1 MSVTETDPRPNE
13 LNRAESWPK
22 SRLSRNRPSW
32 PEQIRGLCLVL
43 CATACL
49 LLIAV
54 QAILS
59 FDPNRNLWDYGS
71 LYASAAKAN
80 LHTNP
85 YGDDPLVFRVR
96 DFDHFGPE
104 TPLQGRNVAAIN
116 LNPPVLLYPFR
127 LLARLPPRDSFH
139 AWTAVSVALFLA
151 SILLVL
157 DMYPVRNLRIRLL
170 WILSLAG
177 LWYTFQ
183 AGQIY
188 TLLLFATALAWWCL
202 RKQKYIAA
210 GIAIGVICAIKP
222 PFLIWPVLLIAG
234 RSKKAGFAAIAA
246 ALGFSAIPLGLQGPL
261 IYQQWIAACRNF
273 NGYELEGNSSLL
285 AMFSRAG
292 IPGVGLVFTI
302 LMLLAALV
310 WIFVTKPDPLFTSE
324 IAILASI
331 FAGPISWIGYTILLV
346 PALYGKSM
354 NTLTRIACVLLC
366 IPIWVVLPRPA
377 DSRFSYIF
385 LTAPNFYPLT
395 LIAISV
401 ISVAL
406 KHSTAVAD
414 TAAIPKPLDVGRRT
428 TPQLNPQ
435 P

>member
-1 MSVTETDPRPNE
+1 
-13 LNRAESWPK
+13 
-22 SRLSRNRPSW
+22 
-32 PEQIRGLCLVL
+32 
-43 CATACL
+43 L
-49 LLIAV
+49 LLIIV
-54 QAILS
+54 QSILS
-59 FDPNRNLWDYGS
+59 FDPNRSLWDFGS
-71 LYASAAKAN
+71 LYASATKAN

-85 YGDDPLVFRVR
+85 YSEDPLVFRVR
-96 DFDHFGPE
+96 EFDHYGPE
-104 TPLQGRNVAAIN
+104 TTLQGRNVTAIN

-127 LLARLPPRDSFH
+127 LLAKLPPPDSFN
-139 AWTAVSVALFLA
+139 AWTTLSVALFVA
-151 SILLVL
+151 SLILVL
-157 DMYPVRNLRIRLL
+157 DLYPDRKLRIRLL

-177 LWYTFQ
+177 LWYTLQ

-188 TLLLFATALAWWCL
+188 TVLLFATAIAWWCL

-222 PFLIWPVLLIAG
+222 PFLIWPGLLIAG
-234 RSKKAGFAAIAA
+234 RSKKTGFTAIAA
-246 ALGFSAIPLGLQGPL
+246 ALGFSAIPLALQGPI
-261 IYQQWIAACRNF
+261 IYQQWIAACRSF

-292 IPGVGLVFTI
+292 IRDVGLAFTI

-331 FAGPISWIGYTILLV
+331 FAGPISWIGYTIMLI

-366 IPIWVVLPRPA
+366 IPVWVVLPRPA
-377 DSRFSYIF
+377 QSRISYIF
-385 LTAPNFYPLT
+385 LTAPNFYPLA

-401 ISVAL
+401 IYVAL
-406 KHSTAVAD
+406 KSTSPLSD
-414 TAAIPKPLDVGRRT
+414 TAAIPKPLDVDRRT
-428 TPQLNPQ
+428 APQLNPQ

>member
-1 MSVTETDPRPNE
+1 MFQS
-13 LNRAESWPK
+13 
-22 SRLSRNRPSW
+22 
-32 PEQIRGLCLVL
+32 
-43 CATACL
+43 
-49 LLIAV
+49 
-54 QAILS
+54 ILS

-71 LYASAAKAN
+71 LYASAVKAN
-80 LHTNP
+80 LHVNP

-127 LLARLPPRDSFH
+127 LLAKLPPRDSFK
-139 AWTAVSVALFLA
+139 AWTALSVALFLA
-151 SILLVL
+151 SLVL
-157 DMYPVRNLRIRLL
+157 VFDMYPDGKLRLRLL

-188 TLLLFATALAWWCL
+188 TLLLFATTLALWCL
-202 RKQKYIAA
+202 CKQKFIAA
-210 GIAIGVICAIKP
+210 GIAIGIICAIKP

-234 RSKKAGFAAIAA
+234 RSKKAGFTAIAA
-246 ALGFSAIPLGLQGPL
+246 ALGFSAIPLALQGPL

-292 IPGVGLVFTI
+292 IPEARLAFTL
-302 LMLLAALV
+302 LMLLAALM
-310 WIFVTKPDPLFTSE
+310 WIFFTKPDPLFISE
-324 IAILASI
+324 IAILVSI
-331 FAGPISWIGYTILLV
+331 FTGPISWIGYTIMLI

-366 IPIWVVLPRPA
+366 IPVWLVLPRPA
-377 DSRFSYIF
+377 ESRISYIF
-385 LTAPNFYPLT
+385 LTAPNFYPLA

-401 ISVAL
+401 MYVAV
-406 KHSTAVAD
+406 KHSSARAN
-414 TAAIPKPLDVGRRT
+414 TAAIPKPLDVGRKT
-428 TPQLNPQ
+428 TPQLNPLS
-435 P
+435 

>member
-1 MSVTETDPRPNE
+1 
-13 LNRAESWPK
+13 
-22 SRLSRNRPSW
+22 
-32 PEQIRGLCLVL
+32 
-43 CATACL
+43 
-49 LLIAV
+49 LIAV

-59 FDPNRNLWDYGS
+59 FDPSRNLWDYGS

-85 YGDDPLVFRVR
+85 YSDDPVVFRVR
-96 DFDHFGPE
+96 DFDHYGPE

-127 LLARLPPRDSFH
+127 LLAKLPPRDSFN
-139 AWTAVSVALFLA
+139 AWTALSVALFLA
-151 SILLVL
+151 SLMLVL
-157 DMYPVRNLRIRLL
+157 DMYPERKLRIRLL

-188 TLLLFATALAWWCL
+188 TVLLFGTALAWWCL

-222 PFLIWPVLLIAG
+222 PFLIWPGLLIAG
-234 RSKKAGFAAIAA
+234 SSKKTGFTVIAA
-246 ALGFSAIPLGLQGPL
+246 ALGFSAIPLALQGPI

-292 IPGVGLVFTI
+292 IPGAGLAFAI
-302 LMLLAALV
+302 LMLLATLI

-331 FAGPISWIGYTILLV
+331 FAGPISWIGYTIMLI

-354 NTLTRIACVLLC
+354 NTLTRVACVLLC
-366 IPIWVVLPRPA
+366 IPVWVVLPKPA
-377 DSRFSYIF
+377 ESRISYIF
-385 LTAPNFYPLT
+385 LTAPNFYPLAM
-395 LIAISV
+395 IAISV
-401 ISVAL
+401 IFIAVRS
-406 KHSTAVAD
+406 STALSN
-414 TAAIPKPLDVGRRT
+414 TAAIPKPLDVDRKT